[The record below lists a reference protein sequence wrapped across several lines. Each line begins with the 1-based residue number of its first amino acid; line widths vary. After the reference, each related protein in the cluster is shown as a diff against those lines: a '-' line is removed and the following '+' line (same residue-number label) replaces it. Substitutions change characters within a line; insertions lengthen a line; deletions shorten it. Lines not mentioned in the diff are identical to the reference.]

1 MDWQVMIEDK
11 GLLNVDMLD
20 VLNPFNGEVVGKVVN
35 ANKSQVHEVLNRAF
49 QLHCNL
55 SAKEREEILLKTAL
69 YIEKHKD
76 SLAMLISSE
85 SGLSLQDTIYE
96 VERVINCAKYSA
108 KVCALVEK
116 DTTNEYLLDGT
127 NYPELS
133 VITDPMDLIIG
144 ITPFNH
150 PMNQV
155 AHKVFPAIAAG
166 ASIVIKP
173 SEKTPLSAFKLLEIL
188 LENGLPEGMFG
199 VVVNENPEQILE
211 SILSFPKLDMI
222 TFTGGLSAGLIIQ
235 QKMMDY
241 GHGLKR
247 YVPELGGCSSL
258 IICDDA
264 NIDKAVDL
272 VLKGCFKNS
281 GQRCTAIRRVVVDK
295 IIAEEFIKKLSQSV
309 KSIKYGDPFDKGVD
323 MGTVIDEQAAY
334 NIKQRIDSAIAGGA
348 KLLYGGEMKGS
359 LLSPTI
365 LDNVDLSMELVS
377 QETFGPVCSIIR
389 VDNFEEALSIAKKTN
404 YKLAGAIVTTD
415 KEKAER
421 ASSELKVGQFSFN
434 GPPGY
439 RTEAAPFGGF
449 GDSGNGEKEGII
461 LAAKGMRRIRT
472 FYKH

>member
-1 MDWQVMIEDK
+1 MIEGRD
-11 GLLNVDMLD
+11 LLNLDMLD

-35 ANKSQVHEVLNRAF
+35 ANKNQVHEVLNKAF
-49 QLHCNL
+49 QFRCNL
-55 SAKEREEILLKTAL
+55 SAKEREDILLKTVL
-69 YIEKHKD
+69 YMEKHKI
-76 SLAMLISSE
+76 SLAMLITSE
-85 SGLSLQDTIYE
+85 SGLSLKDTIYE

-108 KVCALVEK
+108 KVCTLVEK
-116 DTTNEYLLDGT
+116 DTTNEYLLDDA
-127 NYPELS
+127 NYPELN

-188 LENGLPEGMFG
+188 LNNGLPEGMFG
-199 VVVNENPEQILE
+199 VVVNDNPVQILE
-211 SILSFPKLDMI
+211 DILSFSELDMV
-222 TFTGGLSAGLIIQ
+222 TFTGGLSVGLIIQ
-235 QKMMDY
+235 QKMIDH

-258 IICDDA
+258 IICNDA
-264 NIDKAVDL
+264 DIDKAVDL
-272 VLKGCFKNS
+272 VIKGCFKNS

-295 IIAEEFIKKLSQSV
+295 IIAKEFIKKLSQSV
-309 KSIKYGDPFDKGVD
+309 KLIKYGNPFDKTID

-334 NIKQRIDSAIAGGA
+334 IIKQRIDSAIASGA
-348 KLLYGGEMKGS
+348 KLLYGGKIKGS
-359 LLSPTI
+359 LVSPTI

-389 VDNFEEALSIAKKTN
+389 VDNFEEALSIAKKSN
-404 YKLAGAIVTTD
+404 YKLAGAIVTID
-415 KEKAER
+415 EEKAKK
-421 ASSELKVGQFSFN
+421 ASNELKVGQFSFN

-439 RTEAAPFGGF
+439 RTEVAPFGGF

>member
-1 MDWQVMIEDK
+1 MIAKDK
-11 GLLNVDMLD
+11 SLLNADILN

-35 ANKSQVHEVLNRAF
+35 ANKEQVHEVLSRVSQF
-49 QLHCNL
+49 HCDL
-55 SAKEREEILLKTAL
+55 SSKEREDVLLKTAL
-69 YIEKHKD
+69 YIEKYKD
-76 SLAMLISSE
+76 DLAVLISSE

-96 VERVINCAKYSA
+96 VERVVNCAKYSA
-108 KVCALVEK
+108 KACALVEK
-116 DTTNEYLLDGT
+116 DTTNEYLLDDT

-188 LENGLPEGMFG
+188 LDNGLPEGMFG
-199 VVVNENPEQILE
+199 VVVNDNPVQILE
-211 SILSFPKLDMI
+211 DILSFPELDMV
-222 TFTGGLSAGLIIQ
+222 TFTGGLPVGLTIQ
-235 QKMMDY
+235 QKMIDY

-247 YVPELGGCSSL
+247 YVPELGGCSSI

-272 VLKGCFKNS
+272 VVKGCFKNS
-281 GQRCTAIRRVVVDK
+281 GQRCTAIRRVVIDNIVV
-295 IIAEEFIKKLSQSV
+295 EEFIKKLLKLVRLIS
-309 KSIKYGDPFDKGVD
+309 YGDPLDRSVH

-334 NIKQRIDSAIAGGA
+334 NIKQRINSAIASGA
-348 KLLYGGEMKGS
+348 KLLYGGEIRGS

-365 LDNVDLSMELVS
+365 LDNVDLSMDLVS

-389 VDNFEEALSIAKKTN
+389 VDNFEEALFIAKKTN

-415 KEKAER
+415 EEKAQK
-421 ASSELKVGQFSFN
+421 ASNELKVGQFSFN

-449 GDSGNGEKEGII
+449 GDSGNGEKEGVI
-461 LAAKGMRRIRT
+461 LAAQGMRRIRT
-472 FYKH
+472 FYVH